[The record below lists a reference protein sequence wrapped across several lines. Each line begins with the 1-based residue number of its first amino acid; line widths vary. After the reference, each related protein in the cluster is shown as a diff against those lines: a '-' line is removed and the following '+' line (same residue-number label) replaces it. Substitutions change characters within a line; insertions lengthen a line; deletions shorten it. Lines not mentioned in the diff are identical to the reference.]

1 MFVSASAIISD
12 CDQYRYKLSRY
23 WDDVGSKILVFV
35 MLNPSTADAE
45 EDDPTIRRCM
55 GFAKSFGYGGIHVI
69 NLYALRATDPKELKW
84 HPDSV
89 GPDNDKHWHHTM
101 RDYDTDCV
109 VCAWGAQHGVERRV
123 NHFVNLAEW
132 AGVELMCLGT
142 TKGGAPKHPLYLAK
156 TTAME
161 PFYHKEV

>member
-1 MFVSASAIISD
+1 MHKSAIISD
-12 CDQYRYKLSRY
+12 CGQYRYKLSRC
-23 WDDVGSKILVFV
+23 WDENESQLVFV

-55 GFAKSFGYGGIHVI
+55 GFAEGFGYGGIHVI
-69 NLYALRATDPKELKW
+69 NLYALRSPSPSVLKQ
-84 HPDSV
+84 HPDPV
-89 GPDNDKHWHHTM
+89 GPDSGQHWHHTV

-109 VCAWGAQHGVERRV
+109 ICAWGAQKGVEQRV
-123 NHFVNLAEW
+123 NHFVSLAEW
-132 AGVELMCLGT
+132 AGVDLKCLGV

-161 PFYHKEV
+161 PFYHEEF